1 VKGLIYLILLV
12 VMVGLF
18 AIWKVGAWNLVFP
31 NRSHDTEPPIVS
43 SDLSSPAILVFT
55 KTNGFRH
62 VEGIEGGLSLLQT
75 MARKNDWG
83 FFHTENGAIFNAS
96 DIEQFDVVVFL
107 NASGDMLSSDQ
118 EAVFQAWLEAGGGWL
133 GIHAAGD
140 SSHLDWKWYRDKLIG
155 ADFTAHIMGP
165 QFQRATV
172 ILENHAHPV
181 LQDIPNIWQHEEE
194 WYSWATSPRAEGFTI
209 LATLDEESYSPVQ
222 KMLGAEVDLSM
233 GDHPVVWA
241 NCVGEGR
248 SVYATMG
255 HKAEAFQQPQVQR
268 ILKNSIQW
276 LGSEERI
283 ACPWTP
289 DTLLY

>member
-1 VKGLIYLILLV
+1 VKGLIYLILLA

-83 FFHTENGAIFNAS
+83 LFHTENGAIFNAS

-140 SSHLDWKWYRDKLIG
+140 SSHLDWKWYRDNLIG